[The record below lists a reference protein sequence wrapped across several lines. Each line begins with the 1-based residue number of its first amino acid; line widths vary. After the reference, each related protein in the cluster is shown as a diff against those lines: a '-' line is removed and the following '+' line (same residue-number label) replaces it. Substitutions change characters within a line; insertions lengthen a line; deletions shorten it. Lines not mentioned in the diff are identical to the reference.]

1 MEKAR
6 GLTEEEQERTWMP
19 KLWGIF
25 LSLFSCFM
33 LLTLYAIVQ
42 KFRLHFA
49 DVLFARALLQSFV
62 GLVLSLFRCE
72 PMWIKEVD
80 DGQSLNRM
88 RLLLFVFGFLG
99 ASFNTPDLI
108 AFTFI

>member
-1 MEKAR
+1 
-6 GLTEEEQERTWMP
+6 
-19 KLWGIF
+19 
-25 LSLFSCFM
+25 M

-108 AFTFI
+108 AITFMPLGDAMTIICLEFYQQQYWQPFS